1 MRKHKELCTKISS
14 ALLVVLLFCTFTSQ
28 TVYAAD
34 NSLDD
39 DGRNLVKG
47 ATSNDNSPILANTSN
62 NDTMV
67 VVSLGDSYS
76 SGEGMT
82 PFYGSEKSLANK
94 VKDEDWLAHRSKI
107 SWPGR
112 LSFPRSVGINGT
124 LKDYNVKEVT
134 NAKCKWYFRAVSGA
148 ETKHILSEKQE
159 KVVRKKGVYNDKK
172 KKEYL
177 PVQLDIFNEITE
189 PVDYVT
195 LTIGGNDVG
204 FVDILTT
211 AVLESSYLSGAIYDS
226 TTKGLEVTNL
236 LLGYATKQIFVSSI
250 LEAQLNTLW
259 RNIEMYKN
267 RLEKTY
273 NAIYDATDKN
283 AYVLVAGYPKLL
295 DQNGKGAAFSKHEA
309 ELINNSAHKFN
320 IVIKELIEGLN
331 NDKIR
336 YVHVEDEFE
345 GHEAYSKDIA
355 WLNPIYFGAKDED
368 LNRKDKTSA
377 FSMHPNTHGAQAYAD
392 CVNEEIKRIEREKLE
407 NSTTGILSGKV
418 CKASNRTTPIPNAN
432 VVAYIK
438 THGIYAPISST
449 KSDSNGNYSLRTP
462 AGDYLVKITA
472 DGYIDFNSYA
482 TVAKDETTYMET
494 FLMVQGSESDK
505 GIAKGRVVN
514 SLAGTGVEGVNLSF
528 RKYWNNTDASS
539 TVVGTATTDAD
550 GYYTAELP
558 LGNYTAVAT
567 KNGFLESTFNIIVQ
581 EGTTDNQNGTITP
594 IVSGDDFLITLTW
607 GENPNDLD
615 SHVIGTLSSGDQFHV
630 YYSDKS
636 QYDGDTE
643 VCNLDYDD
651 TTSYGPEH
659 ITLKPTSD
667 KPYYYYIHHYA
678 GSGSISTSNAKIK
691 VEKGGVLIRQF
702 NVPTALGT
710 DIYWNVFAI
719 VNGEIV
725 VKNTITPEPD
735 IVYAN
740 NRNVSLRTLLASP
753 NDITATEP
761 KDDTEKDEP
770 ISDSQ
775 DKTSSTESS
784 TPVATE
790 SEASSETES
799 TVSSNE
805 DTVSSEDA
813 TVSSEDTTSSTEEV
827 PTEDSPVS
835 SSDDTVSAAP
845 KVQNQAAA
853 VPAQK
858 EEADD
863 VSPSDTNN

>member
-1 MRKHKELCTKISS
+1 MKRIENSFVPKILSVFLIVTFIISASS
-14 ALLVVLLFCTFTSQ
+14 E
-28 TVYAAD
+28 TVYAASEISTETGVIHT
-34 NSLDD
+34 NASNTDD
-39 DGRNLVKG
+39 TL
-47 ATSNDNSPILANTSN
+47 
-62 NDTMV
+62 V

-76 SGEGMT
+76 SGEGIE
-82 PFYGSEKSLANK
+82 PFYNDLLPFEKKAKCDSW
-94 VKDEDWLAHRSKI
+94 VAHRSQL
-107 SWPGR
+107 SWPGQ
-112 LSFPRSVGINGT
+112 LKFPVLENGKT
-124 LKDYNVKEVT
+124 LKDYNVDENLGT
-134 NAKCKWYFRAVSGA
+134 SKCKWYFRASSGA
-148 ETKHILSEKQE
+148 KTIDFFQKQKHTVNRLGYPKTD
-159 KVVRKKGVYNDKK
+159 VFLD
-172 KKEYL
+172 
-177 PVQLDIFNEITE
+177 PQLDVFCEIHE
-189 PVDYVT
+189 DVDYVT
-195 LTIGGNDVG
+195 LTIGGNDAD
-204 FVDILTT
+204 FANIITK
-211 AVLESSYLSGAIYDS
+211 AYLEPSYLSGAL
-226 TTKGLEVTNL
+226 TTSPEDGMIESISGVKL
-236 LLGYATKQIFVSSI
+236 YHSI
-250 LEAQLNTLW
+250 LEA
-259 RNIEMYKN
+259 K
-267 RLEKTY
+267 LEKTWAKVDTIKKDIKSTYEAIY
-273 NAIYDATDKN
+273 NATNKKAHII
-283 AYVLVAGYPKLL
+283 VAGYPQLL
-295 DQNGKGAAFSKHEA
+295 DRNGKGFNISLKEA
-309 ELINNSAHKFN
+309 TLINEKVSMFNNEIEKVVNSCKDAGMKISF
-320 IVIKELIEGLN
+320 VSVEGA
-331 NDKIR
+331 
-336 YVHVEDEFE
+336 FQT
-345 GHEAYSKDIA
+345 HEAYSSDPWINQVWVKPRSQDINT
-355 WLNPIYFGAKDED
+355 LKLG
-368 LNRKDKTSA
+368 SA
-377 FSMHPNTHGAQAYAD
+377 YSIHPNAKGAELGYAK
-392 CVNEEIKRIEREKLE
+392 CVNSEISNIEL
-407 NSTTGILSGKV
+407 NGILSGKV

-482 TVAKDETTYMET
+482 TVVNSETTYMET

-539 TVVGTATTDAD
+539 AVVGTATTDAD

-581 EGTTDNQNGTITP
+581 EGTTENQNGTITP
-594 IVSGDDFLITLTW
+594 IVSGDDYLITLTW

-615 SHVIGTLSSGDQFHV
+615 SHVVGTLSSGDQFHV
-630 YYSDKS
+630 YYWDKS

-735 IVYAN
+735 VVYAN

-761 KDDTEKDEP
+761 KDDTEKDETV
-770 ISDSQ
+770 SDSK
-775 DKTSSTESS
+775 DTTSSAESS
-784 TPVATE
+784 TPDVTE
-790 SEASSETES
+790 SVASSETEP

-805 DTVSSEDA
+805 ETVSSEDA
-813 TVSSEDTTSSTEEV
+813 TGSSEVATVSSDETASATGNTQTEE
-827 PTEDSPVS
+827 SPVS
-835 SSDDTVSAAP
+835 SCDDTASAAP

-863 VSPSDTNN
+863 VSPSDANN

>member
-1 MRKHKELCTKISS
+1 MKRIENSFVPKILSVFLIVTFIISASS
-14 ALLVVLLFCTFTSQ
+14 E
-28 TVYAAD
+28 TVYAASETSTETGVIHT
-34 NSLDD
+34 NASNTDD
-39 DGRNLVKG
+39 TL
-47 ATSNDNSPILANTSN
+47 
-62 NDTMV
+62 V

-76 SGEGMT
+76 SGEGIE
-82 PFYGSEKSLANK
+82 PFYNDLLPFEKKAKCDSW
-94 VKDEDWLAHRSKI
+94 VAHRSQL
-107 SWPGR
+107 SWPGQ
-112 LSFPRSVGINGT
+112 LKFPVLENGKT
-124 LKDYNVKEVT
+124 LKDYNVDENLGT
-134 NAKCKWYFRAVSGA
+134 SKCKWYFRASSGA
-148 ETKHILSEKQE
+148 KTIDFFQKQKHTVNRLGYPKTD
-159 KVVRKKGVYNDKK
+159 VFLD
-172 KKEYL
+172 
-177 PVQLDIFNEITE
+177 PQLDVFCEIHE
-189 PVDYVT
+189 DVDYVT
-195 LTIGGNDVG
+195 LTIGGNDAD
-204 FVDILTT
+204 FANIITK
-211 AVLESSYLSGAIYDS
+211 AYLEPSYLSGAL
-226 TTKGLEVTNL
+226 TTSPEDGMIE
-236 LLGYATKQIFVSSI
+236 SI
-250 LEAQLNTLW
+250 SGVKLYHSLLEA
-259 RNIEMYKN
+259 K
-267 RLEKTY
+267 LEKTWAKVDTIKKDIKSTYEAIY
-273 NAIYDATDKN
+273 NATNKKAHII
-283 AYVLVAGYPKLL
+283 VAGYPQLL
-295 DQNGKGAAFSKHEA
+295 EKNGKGFNISLKEA
-309 ELINNSAHKFN
+309 TLINEKVSMFNNEIEKVVNSCKDAGMKISF
-320 IVIKELIEGLN
+320 VSVEGA
-331 NDKIR
+331 
-336 YVHVEDEFE
+336 FQT
-345 GHEAYSKDIA
+345 HEAYSSDPWINQVWVKPKSQDINT
-355 WLNPIYFGAKDED
+355 LKLG
-368 LNRKDKTSA
+368 SA
-377 FSMHPNTHGAQAYAD
+377 YSIHPNAKGAELGYAK
-392 CVNEEIKRIEREKLE
+392 CVNSEISNIEL
-407 NSTTGILSGKV
+407 NGILSGKV

-482 TVAKDETTYMET
+482 TVVNSETTYMET

-636 QYDGDTE
+636 QYDGDIE

-735 IVYAN
+735 VVYAN

-761 KDDTEKDEP
+761 KGDTEKDETV
-770 ISDSQ
+770 SDSK
-775 DKTSSTESS
+775 DTTSSAESS
-784 TPVATE
+784 TPDVTE
-790 SEASSETES
+790 SVASSETES

-805 DTVSSEDA
+805 ETVSSEDA